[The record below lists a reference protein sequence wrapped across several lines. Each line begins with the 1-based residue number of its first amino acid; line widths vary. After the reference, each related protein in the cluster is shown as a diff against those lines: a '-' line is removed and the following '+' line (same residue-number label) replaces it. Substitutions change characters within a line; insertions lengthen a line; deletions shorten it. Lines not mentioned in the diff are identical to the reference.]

1 MNSNLKNRGISTF
14 SAQKITPKNSMKYV
28 EFCTISWLFNNKQTI
43 KQVILIDFLSA
54 TFWAQLC

>member
-28 EFCTISWLFNNKQTI
+28 EFCTIS
-43 KQVILIDFLSA
+43 
-54 TFWAQLC
+54 